1 MKKLAVIAVAAIS
14 LAALPVLAGSK
25 ISHGDSLHGGLKYP
39 ADFKHFDYVNPDAP
53 KGGTLRLS
61 AVGTYDSLN
70 PYILKGDSAI
80 GLGLMY
86 DSLMSPSADESNSS
100 YGQVAET
107 METADD
113 NSWVVYTLRKEAR
126 WHDGTPIT
134 ADDIIFSFET
144 VTTKGHPFY
153 RSYFK
158 NIAKAERLGPHKVK
172 FSFSGDLNRE
182 LPHITGQVPV
192 LPKAYYDTHPFEKTT
207 LEPPLGSG
215 PYHIKE
221 LDPGRSITYERVKD
235 YWGKDIAVNKGQYN
249 FDIIRYDYYRDGT
262 VALEAFKSH
271 EYDFRQENT
280 SKVWATGYG
289 SPALDK
295 GWYKKLELD
304 DENPTGLQG
313 LHFNIRR
320 AKFRDARVRR
330 AIGYAFDFEWTNKN
344 LFYGQYSR
352 VKSYFSNSEFAATG
366 LPGPRELKYLE
377 PHRGKIPEEIFTTE
391 FTVPKTDG
399 SGNIRPQL
407 RAAIKLLKEAGYRIK
422 DRKLIDPDTGQPF
435 VFEMLLSSPAMERVL
450 LPMAKNL
457 KRMGIDVNL
466 RIVDSAQYQNR
477 LREFDFDTFV
487 LWMRQSS
494 STGNEQRDF
503 WGSYNADVPGS
514 RNYIGIKD
522 PAVDDLVEKIVAAP
536 NREELVAAT
545 RALDRVLLWNFFSVP
560 QWQSLKFR
568 LAYWDRFGRPPQPP
582 KYSPGFFT
590 WWIDPAK
597 DAALKAAMKK
607 GRN

>member
-1 MKKLAVIAVAAIS
+1 MKKLAVIAAAAVS
-14 LAALPVLAGSK
+14 LAALPVLGGSK

-39 ADFKHFDYVNPDAP
+39 ADFKHFDYVNPEAP

-61 AVGTYDSLN
+61 AIGSYDSLN
-70 PYILKGDSAI
+70 PYILKGDSAV
-80 GLGLMY
+80 GLGLVY
-86 DSLMSPSADESNSS
+86 DSLMSASADESNSS

-113 NSWVVYTLRKEAR
+113 LSWVIYTLRKEAR

-158 NIAKAERLGPHKVK
+158 NIAKVERLGPKKVK

-192 LPKAYYDTHPFEKTT
+192 LPKAYYEKHDFGKTT

-215 PYHIKE
+215 PYRIKE

-235 YWGKDIAVNKGQYN
+235 YWGNDVPVNKGQYN
-249 FDIIRYDYYRDGT
+249 FDTIRYDYYRDAT
-262 VALEAFKSH
+262 VSLEAFKAR

-320 AKFRDARVRR
+320 AKFRDPRVRR

-377 PHRGKIPEEIFTTE
+377 PHRGKIPGEIFTTE
-391 FTVPKTDG
+391 FTVPTTDG
-399 SGNIRPQL
+399 SGNIRKNL
-407 RAAIKLLKEAGYRIK
+407 RAAIKLLKEAGYHIK
-422 DRKLIDPDTGQPF
+422 DRKLIDRDTGEPF
-435 VFEMLLSSPAMERVL
+435 VFEMLLSGPSMERVL
-450 LPMAKNL
+450 LPMVKNL
-457 KRMGIDVNL
+457 ERLGMKVNM
-466 RIVDSAQYQNR
+466 RVVDSAQYQNR
-477 LREFDFDTFV
+477 LRDFDFDTFV

-522 PAVDDLVEKIVAAP
+522 PAVDDLIEKIVAAP

-568 LAYWDRFGRPPQPP
+568 LAYWDRFGRPPTPP

-597 DAALKAAMKK
+597 DAALNTAMKK
-607 GRN
+607 SGN